1 MKVPVS
7 FRGKIKLHG
16 TNGAISVQNGSQVYV
31 QSRNTFLSKEK
42 DHHDFAKW
50 ALETKTK
57 NYFKSLF
64 QKGDGYWALTFFGEW
79 CGKGTSS
86 LPLSLTTS
94 LTRYTVGMMKG
105 ASICD
110 VDQRYFAVFAALLN
124 KDRLITNP
132 ARIEELLHYSEKE
145 VVPKEIVVIPW
156 QTEEIALV
164 FSDQQQL
171 LPKIEILNE
180 LVDRVE
186 KEDPWVKERFGV
198 SGSGEGWRISSH
210 PPGPGVSSP
219 LSLLL
224 TLSLTF

>member
-1 MKVPVS
+1 MGPRNENKE
-7 FRGKIKLHG
+7 LLQ
-16 TNGAISVQNGSQVYV
+16 ISVSKGGWVLGPH
-31 QSRNTFLSKEK
+31 FLRRVV
-42 DHHDFAKW
+42 W
-50 ALETKTK
+50 QR
-57 NYFKSLF
+57 YSLS
-64 QKGDGYWALTFFGEW
+64 L
-79 CGKGTSS
+79 SLS
-86 LPLSLTTS
+86 LPPPPTTS
-94 LTRYTVGMMKG
+94 LTLYTIGIMKG

-198 SGSGEGWRISSH
+198 SGSGEGWDPPFHLLSSYL
-210 PPGPGVSSP
+210 P
-219 LSLLL
+219 
-224 TLSLTF
+224 FA

>member
-1 MKVPVS
+1 M
-7 FRGKIKLHG
+7 
-16 TNGAISVQNGSQVYV
+16 
-31 QSRNTFLSKEK
+31 
-42 DHHDFAKW
+42 
-50 ALETKTK
+50 
-57 NYFKSLF
+57 
-64 QKGDGYWALTFFGEW
+64 
-79 CGKGTSS
+79 
-86 LPLSLTTS
+86 
-94 LTRYTVGMMKG
+94 
-105 ASICD
+105 
-110 VDQRYFAVFAALLN
+110 DQRYFAVFAALLN

-198 SGSGEGWRISSH
+198 SGSGEGWDPPFHLLSSYL
-210 PPGPGVSSP
+210 P
-219 LSLLL
+219 
-224 TLSLTF
+224 FA